1 MSFLDAFP
9 FLNDFTFIL
18 FLISCGFFI
27 RIGMILMDYIADNM
41 RWFWERG
48 LKLYI
53 AGTRWGRSCLAVL
66 AQSVQ
71 IPGKTVDSHSRR
83 LVQSLAAGRK
93 VVQIREDDG
102 IAALLLEKG
111 GRV

>member
-41 RWFWERG
+41 RWFWER
-48 LKLYI
+48 
-53 AGTRWGRSCLAVL
+53 W
-66 AQSVQ
+66 
-71 IPGKTVDSHSRR
+71 RR
-83 LVQSLAAGRK
+83 DR
-93 VVQIREDDG
+93 
-102 IAALLLEKG
+102 
-111 GRV
+111 